1 LFLEIDIVKYYNSEV
16 SGIIL
21 HCGYKDHST
30 KWIYKAKTCHR
41 WNR

>member
-1 LFLEIDIVKYYNSEV
+1 MRCVNLQGTVKYYNSEV

-30 KWIYKAKTCHR
+30 K
-41 WNR
+41 